1 MKAANIRASA
11 AVAALVGAIP
21 AVAVAEETSG
31 ADILIPKPAEF
42 IPALIIFLII
52 WFLLAKLAW
61 PKVLSMFDTREK
73 TIQASIVADAH
84 AEVEEIIT
92 KARERADDEMR
103 RAYANATDSIAKV
116 SVAVASRIVG
126 DTLANDE
133 AKQREII
140 KKYISEVTLNG

>member
-1 MKAANIRASA
+1 M
-11 AVAALVGAIP
+11 
-21 AVAVAEETSG
+21 
-31 ADILIPKPAEF
+31 
-42 IPALIIFLII
+42 
-52 WFLLAKLAW
+52 
-61 PKVLSMFDTREK
+61 
-73 TIQASIVADAH
+73 ADAH

>member
-1 MKAANIRASA
+1 MRAARRPRIVLAARGDAEKERA
-11 AVAALVGAIP
+11 
-21 AVAVAEETSG
+21 
-31 ADILIPKPAEF
+31 
-42 IPALIIFLII
+42 
-52 WFLLAKLAW
+52 
-61 PKVLSMFDTREK
+61 R
-73 TIQASIVADAH
+73 IVADAH